1 MPKERY
7 FLQLELTLAELSVQ
21 LVCPQFPQHYSKML
35 LIFLHTL
42 GVNKY
47 VVNEDYDKLVQLF
60 HEHLIHEVHKIC
72 WCVGESKGHHGE
84 LILPVTGDKGG
95 LRDVTFPNLELVVP

>member
-1 MPKERY
+1 
-7 FLQLELTLAELSVQ
+7 
-21 LVCPQFPQHYSKML
+21 ML
-35 LIFLHTL
+35 LMFFHNL

-60 HEHLIHEVHKIC
+60 HKHLIHEVHKIC
-72 WCVGESKGHHGE
+72 WCVGEPKGHHCE
-84 LILPVTGDKGG
+84 LVLPVTSDKGG